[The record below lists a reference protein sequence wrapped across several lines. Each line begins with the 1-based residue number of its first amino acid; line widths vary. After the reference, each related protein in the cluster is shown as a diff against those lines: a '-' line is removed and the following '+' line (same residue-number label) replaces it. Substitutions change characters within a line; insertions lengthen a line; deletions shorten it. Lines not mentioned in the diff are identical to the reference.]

1 MYKEESIEKG
11 EREREKGRKG
21 KESGGG
27 RRTSRRN
34 REIVWFGYWQVLP
47 RKSSSSSRREWRRM
61 TRDDLRRAFTRL
73 VRFDSSALETG
84 RARSNENPRLRDDE
98 TKDDALGVTWELLHR

>member
-1 MYKEESIEKG
+1 
-11 EREREKGRKG
+11 
-21 KESGGG
+21 
-27 RRTSRRN
+27 
-34 REIVWFGYWQVLP
+34 
-47 RKSSSSSRREWRRM
+47 M